1 MTFLILIAAFAAP
14 FSLLIVWGAGAHAQ
28 QNKPDCEEELSPAS
42 LCAHLKR
49 IAAAGR
55 VRGLGRIR
63 GLRPQV
69 RALRRALEELD
80 ALAAGGA
87 ESLLPGAQWLLDNG
101 RLLEDASLALLCELK
116 GVRGLPLWRR
126 RPRIMDFAREYLS
139 HTGAHVD
146 TSMLREA
153 VTAWQ
158 EVSPLWLSEL
168 FTLPLALRAAL
179 ISRISSLATGC
190 LAAQRQRLAAEN
202 AAHTLNNRALRHA
215 PDDCTFWEHLLKC
228 LREQGNA
235 EALQMIDRRL
245 DALDQTAQ
253 RIVEAE
259 HMRQTQERQA
269 LSSAITSLRTMAL
282 IDWDPLLESL
292 SPVEMLLREDPSGV
306 YERMDA
312 PTRALYRTQVSR
324 FAKASIYSEGLVA
337 RCALECAQAH
347 GTEGTDSLS
356 QHVGF
361 YLLDAGE
368 YELWERLGSAPLR
381 VRVRLFMHRRAG
393 VLYPLAHG
401 LLSLLFF
408 ALFCLSRPSLWLL
421 LPALIVSTAG
431 AQEIIALWVRR
442 NVPAKP
448 LPCMEYETLPESLRT
463 LVVIPTLLSSRQQAL
478 HMVRHL
484 AVLQKAND
492 DRQLSYLLL
501 ADFRD
506 SDAAQ
511 EIEDEDITKA
521 CMEGIR
527 ALGPGETFLY
537 LHRARTWNDAQK
549 RFMGRERKRGALETL
564 NRLILTG
571 ESKDAFAA
579 ASFDPAWLKGRFR
592 QVITLD
598 SDTIMPPG
606 SALRLVGMI
615 THPLMRPCVRDGH
628 RRGCALI
635 QPRMEQAA
643 HRVTTPLCRVFGGPG
658 GVDPYVSAVS
668 DVYQDIAGRG
678 SFAGKGIYDVERF
691 VEATEPFIQPGTVL
705 SHDLLEGEL
714 SRAAFAE
721 NEVFYDGQP
730 ATLRA
735 YFLRLHRW
743 TRGDWQIVGY
753 LLPKIQ
759 TPLGRQ
765 KNPLDLFS
773 RFKIYDNLRRSLVPA
788 AQGLLLLLGL
798 LVSSG
803 AALGYALL
811 LPSLGLLL
819 SPSREGLRTVLVQ
832 TALIA
837 QQALVQADAALRSLY
852 RLYVSHRGLLDWVT
866 AHDAEKAKGKPERY
880 AFSRICGGL
889 LLLFGAA
896 NVVYFWLALPLGLS
910 WLCLPALSHWLDSP
924 LHETLPLCVD
934 EKEALLSYAQK
945 TWAFFERIVTEE
957 EHFLPIDNLQV
968 VPERGKAHR
977 TSPTNIGLYL
987 LSCVAARYLGFL
999 EPDEMAARMEK
1010 TVETLRQLPKWNGH
1024 LYNWYDTKTLAVL
1037 NPAYVS
1043 SVDSGNLA
1051 ACLLCCAQAL
1061 RADFSRFDPS
1071 FRPLAQAL
1079 EALFDAMDL
1088 SALYDAGCDLFYV
1101 GIQPDAPEG
1110 PKPTHYDLLAS
1121 ESRLLSFLSVATG
1134 QVPMRHWKSLG
1145 RSLVKTRKGVTLAS
1159 WSGTMFEYL
1168 MPALLMRLT
1177 PETLLHEACLQA
1189 VAEQIAACPR
1199 TPWGISES
1207 GHYQFDPALNYQ
1219 YHAFGL
1225 PQLALRSETARH
1237 VIAPYAA
1244 ALALC
1249 VRPHAAAQNLMQ
1261 MDAQGWLGELGFYEA
1276 ADYSV
1281 QQDGGFALV
1290 QSHMAHHQGMALCA
1304 MCNALM
1310 DDVLVRLFSERLD
1323 VSAYS
1328 LLLEERVPQRRS
1340 LRFHRR
1346 AVRGENRPAPRSSF
1360 ASRKASPGALPVDA
1374 QVLYGEGT
1382 TLVCDARGGGMLKS
1396 GGYMLS
1402 RFRSDPFAPGYG
1414 MRFYIR
1420 DADRVFQAGCVG
1432 PAGEIRFE
1440 TGCAVYTQ
1448 TTDGVETALTCCV
1461 GPLDGTA
1468 VHVLEV
1474 RNTGKTARKLRVSSY
1489 MEVALCSQRADEA
1502 HPAFVKLFVE
1512 TDIPAAGTLVASRR
1526 ARNRD
1531 EETPALFHTAVC
1543 SSPDAAFVEISD
1555 RGAFLGREN
1564 DALDRPAMM
1573 TGVPEKS
1580 AGAVVDP
1587 CVALLT
1593 DLPLDPGESC
1603 TLAYAT
1609 GAQPDAGAA
1618 AARAA
1623 QYDGLEACLRAQALA
1638 RIQAQV
1644 SADYLTLD
1652 PGAQNI
1658 VQRAATYA
1666 LYNGQ
1671 NPDQLAVAQKNTLA
1685 REEIWALGISG
1696 DLPIVT
1702 VQASGTADQALC
1714 RMALK
1719 LHEAWRQWGIW
1730 ADLVFLCPGKGDY
1743 GEPARDMLN
1752 GMIACGH
1759 ARDLIRKAGGVYV
1772 LEEGNISEPLR
1783 VLLLSMSCLT
1793 FIGGR
1798 ETLGAQLKA
1807 LRRMPETARPLA
1819 PAPKG
1824 TLPRTELL
1832 CDNGFGGFDPK
1843 GAYVIDRQRPTPAP
1857 WCLLLSNPKMGC
1869 IATERGID
1877 LTYASSSHDGRLTPF
1892 SNDPIVDRSGLR
1904 LTLIDEARGNK
1915 LSPLQDALRVIYTPG
1930 QARWECVYL
1939 DAIQTASLFV
1949 DAKRPVQYISLSL
1962 QNQTG
1967 RTAKLSVSLAA
1978 DLILDTTVGQKT
1990 LIRARTQKNALFL
2003 ESPCMPGVAFVT
2015 VVGGKDVHISAPW
2028 LDGSLE
2034 PAGPGGILPFSPAA
2048 QLSCAI
2054 KLANDGGQTVA
2065 FCIGHAGTAEEAAA
2079 LVSELSTPE
2088 IRARERQSLERWN
2101 ERLSTLC
2108 LQTPDAVLNAVLGRW
2123 LPYQTIA
2130 SRLYAK
2136 AGFYQA
2142 GGATGFRDQLQDML
2156 VLLYTQP
2163 QSVRAHLLLCAAHQF
2178 EDGDVQHWWHPPARG
2193 VRTHMTDDLLFLP
2206 FIAAAYV
2213 AATGDAAVLNERV
2226 VYLQNVEIPDGS
2238 EDYYGEAAPS
2248 QVEEPLL
2255 DHCLRAIRHVSFGAH
2270 GIPLIGTG
2278 DWNDAMNRVGI
2289 EGKGE
2294 SVWLGWFFSYT
2305 ARIFAPLCEPSVRD
2319 ELLRLADDALRAADK
2334 EGWDGAW
2341 YRRAYMDDGTSLGSA
2356 SSDVCRIDCIAQCW
2370 AVIAGAP
2377 EKRANQAMDAV
2388 LSQLVDREHGIVR
2401 LLAPAFDDTSL
2412 EPGYIKGYLPGVREN
2427 GGQYTHGAAWAV
2439 PALRKLGRTEE
2450 AWEIFRMLLP
2460 YTHADTQE
2468 KAERYRVEPYVSAAD
2483 IYASKQQMGRG
2494 GWTWYTGSA
2503 AWIYVAGVYVLLGFE
2518 KRAERIRLSPTL
2530 PADWDAFEIVYRYQS
2545 SAYTLRA
2552 ERGATQAMLDGTPL
2566 SDGWVTLYA
2575 DGREHIAVF
2584 PIVTGAL

>member
-1 MTFLILIAAFAAP
+1 MTFLSLIAAFAAL
-14 FSLLIVWGAGAHAQ
+14 FSLLFLCAAVAHAQ
-28 QNKPDCEEELSPAS
+28 PNKPDCEEELSPAS

-49 IAAAGR
+49 IAAAGH

-63 GLRPQV
+63 GLRPRV

-80 ALAAGGA
+80 ALAAGGSDA
-87 ESLLPGAQWLLDNG
+87 LLPGAQWLLDNG
-101 RLLEDASLALLCELK
+101 RLLEDASLALLYDLK
-116 GVRGLPLWRR
+116 GVRSLPLWGR

-146 TSMLREA
+146 TGMLREA
-153 VTAWQ
+153 VSAWQ
-158 EVSPLWLSEL
+158 EISPLWLSEL

-179 ISRISSLATGC
+179 IFRISSLAEEC

-202 AAHTLNNRALRHA
+202 AAHTLSNRALRRA
-215 PDDCTFWEHLLKC
+215 PEDCTFWEHLLKC

-269 LSSAITSLRTMAL
+269 LSSAITSLRAMGL

-312 PTRALYRTQVSR
+312 ATRALYRTQVSR
-324 FAKASIYSEGLVA
+324 FARASIYSEGLIA

-347 GTEGTDSLS
+347 GTEGADSLS

-368 YELWERLGSAPLR
+368 YELWERLDSAPLR
-381 VRVRLFMHRRAG
+381 VRVRLFLHRHAG
-393 VLYPLAHG
+393 ILYPLAHV
-401 LLSLLFF
+401 LCSLLFF
-408 ALFCLSRPSLWLL
+408 ALFCLSRPSPLLL

-431 AQEIIALWVRR
+431 AQEIISLWVRR

-463 LVVIPTLLSSRQQAL
+463 LVVVPTLLSSREQAL
-478 HMVRHL
+478 HMIRHL
-484 AVLQKAND
+484 AVLQKGND

-527 ALGPGETFLY
+527 ALGQGDTFLY

-571 ESKDAFAA
+571 ESRDAFTA

-615 THPLMRPCVRDGH
+615 THPLMRPCERDGR

-643 HRVTTPLCRVFGGPG
+643 HRVTTHLCRVFGGPG

-691 VEATEPFIQPGTVL
+691 VQATEPFIQPGTVL

-743 TRGDWQIVGY
+743 TRGDWQIVSY
-753 LLPKIQ
+753 LMPKIH
-759 TPLGRQ
+759 TPLGKQ
-765 KNPLDLFS
+765 KNPLDLLS
-773 RFKIYDNLRRSLVPA
+773 RFKIYDNLRRSLIPA
-788 AQGLLLLLGL
+788 AQGLLLLLGM

-803 AALGYALL
+803 AALAYALL

-819 SPSREGLRTVLVQ
+819 SPSREGLRAAFVQ

-837 QQALVQADAALRSLY
+837 HQALVQTDAAIRSLY

-866 AHDAEKAKGKPERY
+866 AHDAEKAKDKPEHY
-880 AFSRICGGL
+880 ALSRVCGGL
-889 LLLFGAA
+889 LLFFGAA

-910 WLCLPALSHWLDSP
+910 WLCLPAISRWLNSP
-924 LHETLPLCVD
+924 LHERIPLGAD
-934 EKEALLSYAQK
+934 EKESLLSYAQK
-945 TWAFFERIVTEE
+945 TWAFFERTVTEE

-968 VPERGKAHR
+968 VPERGEAHR

-999 EPDEMAARMEK
+999 EPDEMAARVEK
-1010 TVETLRQLPKWNGH
+1010 TVGTLRQLKKWNGH
-1024 LYNWYDTKTLAVL
+1024 LYNWYDTKTLDVL

-1061 RADFSRFDPS
+1061 RADLSRFDPG
-1071 FRPLAQAL
+1071 FRTLVQEL
-1079 EALFDAMDL
+1079 ESLFDEMDL
-1088 SALYDAGCDLFYV
+1088 NALYDSGCELFYV
-1101 GIQPDAPEG
+1101 GIQPDAAEG

-1121 ESRLLSFLSVATG
+1121 ESRLLSFLSVATA

-1145 RSLVKTRKGVTLAS
+1145 RSLVKTRGGVTLAS

-1261 MDAQGWLGELGFYEA
+1261 MEALGWLGELGFYEA

-1281 QQDGGFALV
+1281 EQDGGFALV

-1328 LLLEERVPQRRS
+1328 LLLEERIPQRRS

-1360 ASRKASPGALPVDA
+1360 ASRKASSSVLPLDA

-1414 MRFYIR
+1414 IRFYVR
-1420 DADRVFQAGCVG
+1420 DEERIFQAGCVSSE
-1432 PAGEIRFE
+1432 GEIRFE
-1440 TGCAVYTQ
+1440 TGSAVYTQ
-1448 TTDGVETALTCCV
+1448 TKNEVETTLTCCV

-1468 VHVLEV
+1468 VHVLEI
-1474 RNTGKTARKLRVSSY
+1474 RNTGKAARKLRVSSY

-1512 TDIPAAGTLVASRR
+1512 TSTPMSGTLVASRR
-1526 ARNRD
+1526 ARNRNED
-1531 EETPALFHTAVC
+1531 TPALFHTAVC
-1543 SSPDAAFVEISD
+1543 SSPDASFIEISD

-1564 DALDRPAMM
+1564 DALERPSMLSGAPKRS
-1573 TGVPEKS
+1573 V
-1580 AGAVVDP
+1580 GAVVDP

-1593 DLPLDPGESC
+1593 DLFLEPGEGC

-1623 QYDGLEACLRAQALA
+1623 QYDGVEACLRAQTLA

-1644 SADYLTLD
+1644 SADYLALD

-1666 LYNGQ
+1666 IYGGQ
-1671 NPDQLAVAQKNTLA
+1671 NPDQLTIAQKNTLA

-1702 VQASGTADQALC
+1702 VQATGTADQALC

-1752 GMIACGH
+1752 SMIACGH
-1759 ARDLIRKAGGVYV
+1759 ARDLIHKPGGVYV
-1772 LEEGNISEPLR
+1772 LEEGNVSESLR
-1783 VLLLSMSCLT
+1783 VLLLSMSCLA
-1793 FIGGR
+1793 FYGGQD
-1798 ETLGAQLKA
+1798 TLGAQLKA
-1807 LRRMPETARPLA
+1807 LRGMPETARPLP

-1824 TLPRTELL
+1824 ALPRAALL
-1832 CDNGFGGFDPK
+1832 CDNGFGGFDPD
-1843 GAYVIDRQRPTPAP
+1843 GAYVIDRQSPTPAP

-1892 SNDPIVDRSGLR
+1892 SNDPVVDRSGLR
-1904 LTLIDEARGNK
+1904 LVLVDEARGNK
-1915 LSPLQDALRVIYTPG
+1915 LSPLQDALRVTYTPG
-1930 QARWECVYL
+1930 RARWECVYL
-1939 DAIQTASLFV
+1939 DAVQTVSLFV
-1949 DAKRPVQYISLSL
+1949 DAERPVQFISLSL

-1967 RTAKLSVSLAA
+1967 RTAKLTVSLSV
-1978 DLILDTTVGQKT
+1978 DFILDTTGDRKT
-1990 LIRARTQKNALFL
+1990 LIRARTQENALYL
-2003 ESPCMPGVAFVT
+2003 ESPCMPGVTFAA
-2015 VVGGKDVHISAPW
+2015 VVGGKDTHLSSPW
-2028 LDGSLE
+2028 LDGTLSSS
-2034 PAGPGGILPFSPAA
+2034 APGGPLPFLPTA
-2048 QLSCAI
+2048 QLACSM
-2054 KLANDGGQTVA
+2054 KLANGGGQNVT
-2065 FCIGHAGTAEEAAA
+2065 FCIGHAGTPEEAAA
-2079 LVSELSTPE
+2079 LVSEMSASE
-2088 IRARERQSLERWN
+2088 IPVRERQALERWN
-2101 ERLSTLC
+2101 ERLSVLC
-2108 LQTPDAVLNAVLGRW
+2108 LRTPDAVLNAALGRW

-2156 VLLYTQP
+2156 VLLYTDP
-2163 QSVRAHLLLCAAHQF
+2163 GSVRAHLMLCAAHQF

-2206 FIAAAYV
+2206 FVTASYV
-2213 AATGDAAVLNERV
+2213 AATGDTSVLNERIA
-2226 VYLQNVEIPDGS
+2226 YLQNVEIPAGS
-2238 EDYYGEAAPS
+2238 EDFYGEAVPS
-2248 QVEEPLL
+2248 RDAAPLL
-2255 DHCLRAIRHVSFGAH
+2255 DHCLRAIRRVSFGAH

-2305 ARIFAPLCEPSVRD
+2305 ARVFAPLCEPPVQE
-2319 ELLRLADDALRAADK
+2319 ELLRLADDALRAAD
-2334 EGWDGAW
+2334 EQGWDGAW
-2341 YRRAYMDDGTSLGSA
+2341 YRRAYMDDGTALGSA
-2356 SSDVCRIDCIAQCW
+2356 GSDACRIDCIAQCW

-2388 LSQLVDREHGIVR
+2388 LSQLVDREHGIIR
-2401 LLAPAFDDTSL
+2401 LLAPAFDDTDL

-2439 PALRKLGRTEE
+2439 PALRKLERVEE

-2460 YTHADTQE
+2460 YTHADTPE
-2468 KAERYRVEPYVSAAD
+2468 KAARYRVEPYVSAAD
-2483 IYASKQQMGRG
+2483 IYASEQQMGRG

-2518 KRAERIRLSPTL
+2518 KRAGQIRLNPTL
-2530 PADWDAFEIVYRYQS
+2530 PADWDSFEIVYRFEG

-2552 ERGATQAMLDGTPL
+2552 ERSAAEARLDGAPL
-2566 SDGWVTLYA
+2566 PDGWITLEA
-2575 DGREHIAVF
+2575 DGKDHQAVF
-2584 PIVTGAL
+2584 PIAVEGL